1 MSDDRW
7 KIFRLEDLSAKVAG
21 DAPKFHEFLRAPSI
35 SCAVYQLPAG
45 ARDMQAPHLEDEVYF
60 VVSGRARLDVGGEQH
75 EVKPGMILYVRAT
88 EEHSFFHIEEDL
100 TLIAVFGAAKAPAMS
115 AVR

>member
-7 KIFRLEDLSAKVAG
+7 KIFRLEDLAAKVAG
-21 DAPKFHEFLRAPSI
+21 NVPKFHEFLRAPSI
-35 SCAVYQLPAG
+35 SCAVYHLPAG
-45 ARDMQAPHLEDEVYF
+45 ARDMQAPHLEDEVYL
-60 VVSGRARLDVGGEQH
+60 VVSGRARLDMGGEQH

-100 TLIAVFGAAKAPAMS
+100 TLVAVFGVSKAPTIS
-115 AVR
+115 AGR